1 MSDFILPDL
10 GEGIHEAEVL
20 NVMVQE
26 GHHVKEDQPILEV
39 ETDKAVVEIPSPH
52 AGLITKIH
60 VKQGQVVTVGSVM
73 ITYELEAVP
82 GKAKPAKAE
91 GGRAAKAEEK
101 QAASAAAQS
110 NSNGN
115 KNGASVQSNG
125 KQTSSELANVE
136 SPAQQQAAASGHG
149 PVPAAP
155 ATRRLARELGV
166 DLRLVV
172 GTGPANRVLNEDVKN
187 YAENGGKA
195 NGHGK
200 SSSGNGS
207 TAASTAG
214 AGSGASGASV
224 QNKPQQSL
232 AEKYGQSE
240 GDKGDKGGKTE
251 FSQMTAQPFELP
263 DFARFGAT
271 ERIPLKSLRRKIAM
285 SMTQS
290 WTHIP
295 HVTTF
300 DEADVTEIDQLRA
313 RYEAEVKK
321 KGGKLTLTVLTLK
334 AVVSALKKYPQFNA
348 SLDEKTSE
356 IVFKH
361 YYNIGIAV
369 ATERGLI
376 VPVIKDVDKKG
387 IVELSAELAEI
398 AEKTRAGKIELERL
412 QGGTFTITNIGAIG
426 GTGAVPMINF
436 PECAILAMARAVL
449 KPVVKN
455 GNIEPGLILPL
466 SMSFDHRI
474 ADGAEAAFF
483 VQHIVKMLQEP
494 FIFILEA

>member
-1 MSDFILPDL
+1 MASDFILPDL

-26 GHHVKEDQPILEV
+26 GQTVKEDQPILEV

-52 AGLITKIH
+52 AGVIAKIH
-60 VKQGQVVTVGSVM
+60 VKAGQTVTVGSVM
-73 ITYELEAVP
+73 ISYDLEVVP
-82 GKAKPAKAE
+82 GKSKPAKSENAKTVKSE
-91 GGRAAKAEEK
+91 DGEVAAKSAGDS
-101 QAASAAAQS
+101 QAAT
-110 NSNGN
+110 NG
-115 KNGASVQSNG
+115 KNGAAAVQSNG
-125 KQTSSELANVE
+125 KSSGANQV
-136 SPAQQQAAASGHG
+136 PAQVEQQASFPRSGEG

-155 ATRRLARELGV
+155 ATRRLARELGI
-166 DLRLVV
+166 DLSLVM
-172 GTGPANRVLNEDVKN
+172 GTGPAHRVSNEDVKN
-187 YAENGGKA
+187 YAEGGGNQNGGGQS
-195 NGHGK
+195 N
-200 SSSGNGS
+200 
-207 TAASTAG
+207 
-214 AGSGASGASV
+214 GASAAPSKTES
-224 QNKPQQSL
+224 QKPEQSL
-232 AEKYGQSE
+232 QSKYGQGADE
-240 GDKGDKGGKTE
+240 KGTRTE

-263 DFARFGAT
+263 DFNKFGNT

-300 DEADVTEIDQLRA
+300 DEADVTEIDKLRA
-313 RYEAEVKK
+313 RYEGEVKK

-334 AVVSALKKYPQFNA
+334 GVVSALKKYPQFNA

-387 IVELSAELAEI
+387 LVELSAELAEI

-449 KPVVKN
+449 KPVVKE
-455 GNIEPGLILPL
+455 GTIQPGLILPL

-494 FIFILEA
+494 FTFILEA

>member
-1 MSDFILPDL
+1 MASDFILPDL

-26 GHHVKEDQPILEV
+26 GQTVKEDQPILEV

-52 AGLITKIH
+52 AGTIAKIH
-60 VKQGQVVTVGSVM
+60 VKPGQTVKVGSVM
-73 ITYELEAVP
+73 ISYDLEVVA
-82 GKAKPAKAE
+82 GKTKPAKAE
-91 GGRAAKAEEK
+91 GARTSKAEEK
-101 QAASAAAQS
+101 PAASEAQAR
-110 NSNGN
+110 SNGN
-115 KNGASVQSNG
+115 KNGATVQSNG
-125 KQTSSELANVE
+125 KQTQVTAANVE
-136 SPAQQQAAASGHG
+136 SPAHQPATTSGHAQG
-149 PVPAAP
+149 PTPAAP
-155 ATRRLARELGV
+155 ATRRLAREMGI
-166 DLRLVV
+166 DLRLVT
-172 GTGPANRVLNEDVKN
+172 GSGPANRVLNEDLKN
-187 YAENGGKA
+187 YAEHGGNA
-195 NGHGK
+195 NGH
-200 SSSGNGS
+200 SQTSSGNG
-207 TAASTAG
+207 G
-214 AGSGASGASV
+214 ATGSGTTSGAKQPV
-224 QNKPQQSL
+224 QSL
-232 AEKYGQSE
+232 KEKYGQGES
-240 GDKGDKGGKTE
+240 DKGAKSE

-300 DEADVTEIDQLRA
+300 DEADVTELDTLRA
-313 RYEAEVKK
+313 RYEADVKK

-436 PECAILAMARAVL
+436 PECAILAMARATL
-449 KPVVKN
+449 RPVVKN
-455 GNIEPGLILPL
+455 GNIQPGLILPL

-494 FIFILEA
+494 FTFILEA

>member
-1 MSDFILPDL
+1 
-10 GEGIHEAEVL
+10 
-20 NVMVQE
+20 
-26 GHHVKEDQPILEV
+26 
-39 ETDKAVVEIPSPH
+39 
-52 AGLITKIH
+52 
-60 VKQGQVVTVGSVM
+60 
-73 ITYELEAVP
+73 
-82 GKAKPAKAE
+82 
-91 GGRAAKAEEK
+91 
-101 QAASAAAQS
+101 
-110 NSNGN
+110 
-115 KNGASVQSNG
+115 
-125 KQTSSELANVE
+125 
-136 SPAQQQAAASGHG
+136 
-149 PVPAAP
+149 
-155 ATRRLARELGV
+155 
-166 DLRLVV
+166 VV

-187 YAENGGKA
+187 YAEHGDNGA
-195 NGHGK
+195 SHGK

-207 TAASTAG
+207 TAGNPTGG
-214 AGSGASGASV
+214 AVVSDASGAAAQSKA
-224 QNKPQQSL
+224 QRSL
-232 AEKYGQSE
+232 AEKYGQGE
-240 GDKGDKGGKTE
+240 GDRGGKSD

-263 DFARFGAT
+263 DFAKFGAT

-300 DEADVTEIDQLRA
+300 DEADITEIDRLRA
-313 RYEAEVKK
+313 RYEDDVKK

-436 PECAILAMARAVL
+436 PECAILAMARAAL

-494 FIFILEA
+494 FTFILEA

>member
-1 MSDFILPDL
+1 MASDFILPDL

-26 GHHVKEDQPILEV
+26 GQTVKEDQPILEV

-52 AGLITKIH
+52 AGTVAKIH
-60 VKQGQVVTVGSVM
+60 VKPGQTVKVGSVM
-73 ITYELEAVP
+73 ISYDLEVVP
-82 GKAKPAKAE
+82 GKTKPAKAE
-91 GGRAAKAEEK
+91 GARSARVEEQQAVNDAKA
-101 QAASAAAQS
+101 S
-110 NSNGN
+110 SNGS
-115 KNGASVQSNG
+115 KNGASTVQSNG
-125 KQTSSELANVE
+125 KQSTPELANVE
-136 SPAQQQAAASGHG
+136 SPVQHQALSTGHG
-149 PVPAAP
+149 PTPAAP
-155 ATRRLARELGV
+155 ATRRLAREMGI
-166 DLRLVV
+166 DLNLVA
-172 GTGPANRVLNEDVKN
+172 GSGPANRVLQADLKN
-187 YAENGGKA
+187 YAQNGGNA
-195 NGHGK
+195 NGHAK
-200 SSSGNGS
+200 AAAGNGS
-207 TAASTAG
+207 TSSHT
-214 AGSGASGASV
+214 SLE
-224 QNKPQQSL
+224 QKPQEKPQGQSL
-232 AEKYGQSE
+232 QDKYGQ
-240 GDKGDKGGKTE
+240 GDSDKGGKTE

-271 ERIPLKSLRRKIAM
+271 ERIPLKSLRKKIAM

-300 DEADVTEIDQLRA
+300 DEADVTEIDRLRA
-313 RYEAEVKK
+313 RYEADVKK
-321 KGGKLTLTVLTLK
+321 KGGKLTLTVLMLK

-369 ATERGLI
+369 ATDRGLI

-436 PECAILAMARAVL
+436 PECAILAMARAAL
-449 KPVVKN
+449 KPVVKD
-455 GNIEPGLILPL
+455 GNIQPGLILPL

-474 ADGAEAAFF
+474 ADGAEAASF
-483 VQHIVKMLQEP
+483 VQHIVH
-494 FIFILEA
+494 IYSGGVSSWS